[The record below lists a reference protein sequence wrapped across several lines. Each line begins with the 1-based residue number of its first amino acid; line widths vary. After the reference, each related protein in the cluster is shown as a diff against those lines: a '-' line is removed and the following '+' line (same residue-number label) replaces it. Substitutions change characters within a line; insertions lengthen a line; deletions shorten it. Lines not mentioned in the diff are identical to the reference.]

1 MVTVLGLALAL
12 AGRKNPPVTL
22 MLDCALSLHQP
33 MSGCAI
39 IFQTRVELLIVEEA
53 YFLGVAAYLDR
64 PEEHNAPC

>member
-39 IFQTRVELLIVEEA
+39 IQTRVELLTVEEA
-53 YFLGVAAYLDR
+53 YFLGVADPKITLIVIL
-64 PEEHNAPC
+64 CIQ